1 MNTAENPDA
10 PETPEQS
17 LPGMPEQ
24 KPKRHTGT
32 VGRLR
37 KEIRDRIN
45 ELMLDG
51 YIYREVIT
59 ELGEEGEGL
68 TEAHLATWKSGGY
81 TEWLRAKERRED
93 VLFVQEAIMDRA
105 LKRGVPNLSKAA
117 LQIAVTRAFQL
128 LDTLPPESMHK
139 SMDSNNFTR
148 LLNAL
153 VKVTA
158 GDVNSERQELET
170 AEREAK
176 LQREKLLPHQA
187 GLSEEGL
194 EEIEE
199 HRFNPPI
206 S

>member
-1 MNTAENPDA
+1 
-10 PETPEQS
+10 
-17 LPGMPEQ
+17 
-24 KPKRHTGT
+24 
-32 VGRLR
+32 
-37 KEIRDRIN
+37 
-45 ELMLDG
+45 
-51 YIYREVIT
+51 
-59 ELGEEGEGL
+59 
-68 TEAHLATWKSGGY
+68 
-81 TEWLRAKERRED
+81 
-93 VLFVQEAIMDRA
+93 
-105 LKRGVPNLSKAA
+105 VPNLSKAA

>member
-1 MNTAENPDA
+1 MNTPDKPEA

-17 LPGMPEQ
+17 LPGMPQQ
-24 KPKRHTGT
+24 KLKRHTGI

-51 YIYREVIT
+51 YIYRQIIT
-59 ELGEEGEGL
+59 ELGEEGKGL
-68 TEAHLATWKSGGY
+68 TEDHLSSWKSGGY

-105 LKRGVPNLSKAA
+105 LKQGVPNLSKAA
-117 LQIAVTRAFQL
+117 LQIAVTRAFEL

-153 VKVTA
+153 VKVED
-158 GDVNSERQELET
+158 GDVKSERQELET
-170 AEREAK
+170 AERQAK
-176 LQREKLLPHQA
+176 LQREKLLPQQA
-187 GLSEEGL
+187 GLSEESL
-194 EEIEE
+194 KEIEE